1 MIKPIKPNPPNK
13 PYPPNK
19 NQKVNT
25 HYLDADKL
33 FFKRK
38 FIMVSDEGD
47 EVEVPESQFSYGEG
61 YVEIE
66 SLSPSLED
74 FAALAPSIPLNKIHL
89 SADVMYSDG
98 VQEGEILRSLKLY
111 YTTPFNYSEALT
123 TYQQQLSQYEK
134 DLNHYKNV
142 LMPEYKKQLAIY
154 NNKKDEQILIAKK
167 KQLEAELSK
176 LNKKVASKHV

>member
-1 MIKPIKPNPPNK
+1 MIKPIKPNPPVK

-19 NQKVNT
+19 NKKVNN

-38 FIMVSDEGD
+38 FIMVNDDGD
-47 EVEVPESQFSYGEG
+47 KKEVPESEFSYGEG

-74 FAALAPSIPLNKIHL
+74 FAALAPDIPLNKIYL
-89 SADVMYSDG
+89 SADVMYSEG

-111 YTTPFNYSEALT
+111 YTTPFDYSSALKK
-123 TYQQQLSQYEK
+123 YQELLAQYK
-134 DLNHYKNV
+134 LDYQHYKNV
-142 LMPEYKKQLAIY
+142 LMPEYKKQIAIY
-154 NNKKDEQILIAKK
+154 NDNKDERALIAKK

-176 LNKKVASKHV
+176 INKRASSKHV